1 MGTHSKGLR
10 SAVGRLAPPGTR
22 RRSALARLVDRRG
35 TEQDGSYQDWI
46 ARAEDDAASPVV
58 DPALGPLISVVVPA
72 FNTPDRYLTPMVDS
86 VIRQSYPR
94 WELCLVDAS
103 SDPDRARAMV
113 RESSRDDRIR
123 LIQLNENRGI
133 AGNTNAGIDAAR
145 GDYLAFLDHDDT
157 LAPFALNEVTAALQ
171 KAPDI
176 DLFYSDEDKLSD
188 RGDRRSL
195 PFFKPGWS
203 PDLFLSVNYLAHFVV
218 ARTTLVRAVGGLRTG
233 YEGAQDYDFVLRALE
248 QAPRIH
254 HVPRV
259 SYHWRMAEGSNA
271 RDPSRKAYAEEAGCR
286 ALREHVARM
295 GIPATVEPATHQST
309 TYRLRYELPHR
320 PDVHVVGGAEELQS
334 LPAGDIVLMVE
345 AEGTPEDPHWLEE
358 LSAVASQPGVGLVAP
373 ALHTPDGESAGIGYA
388 AAGGRLVPLLAGER
402 LDRWTP
408 AGWPA
413 WPRNLVAVGGCAVL
427 TVGLARELLAGGAKL
442 GIVPLSLAAHRGGRR
457 NVHWPFAGFVT
468 SSKLGPLGLDEPV
481 EDPYANPNLA
491 LPAPIPGPLVSEPGT
506 M

>member
-1 MGTHSKGLR
+1 VGTHSKGLR

-22 RRSALARLVDRRG
+22 RRSAFARLVDPRG
-35 TEQDGSYQDWI
+35 AEEAASYKEWI
-46 ARAEDDAASPVV
+46 ARAEDDAASPLV

-103 SDPDRARAMV
+103 SDHDRSRAML

-123 LIQLNENRGI
+123 RIELNENRGI
-133 AGNTNAGIDAAR
+133 AGNTNAGIDAAK
-145 GDYLAFLDHDDT
+145 GEYLAFLDHDDT
-157 LAPFALNEVTAALQ
+157 LAPFALNEVAAVLQ
-171 KAPDI
+171 QAPDT

-188 RGDRRSL
+188 RGDRRSR

-218 ARTTLVRAVGGLRTG
+218 ARTTLVRSVGGIRTG
-233 YEGAQDYDFVLRALE
+233 FEGAQDYDFVLRSLQ

-286 ALREHVARM
+286 ALRDHLARM
-295 GIPATVEPATHQST
+295 GIPAAVEPSTQQST
-309 TYRLRYELPHR
+309 TYRLRYEIPHR
-320 PDVHVVGGAEELQS
+320 PGVHAVGAGEELQS
-334 LPAGDIVLMVE
+334 LPADDIVVMLEV
-345 AEGTPEDPHWLEE
+345 EGTPDDPRWLEE
-358 LSAVASQPGVGLVAP
+358 LGAVASQPGVGVVAP
-373 ALHTPDGESAGIGYA
+373 ALHMPDGASAGIGYA
-388 AAGGRLVPLLAGER
+388 AARGRLLPLLAGER

-413 WPRNLVAVGGCAVL
+413 WPRNLVAVGGCGVL
-427 TVGLARELLAGGAKL
+427 TVGLARELLAGGAQL
-442 GIVPLSLAAHRGGRR
+442 GIVSLSLAAHRQGRR

-468 SSKLGPLGLDEPV
+468 SSKLEPLELEEPV
-481 EDPYANPNLA
+481 EDPYLNPNLA
-491 LPAPIPGPLVSEPGT
+491 LVAPLPGPLVSKPGT